1 MYGPTAF
8 WDLHVAYFYG
18 GLAWISEWQSGYQ
31 SYAIGNGH
39 QTKVP
44 VSAFYSTVSYLITG
58 ETRSS
63 VGIVK
68 PNNPVTF
75 GRGNGWH
82 GTGAIE
88 PFFRFQ
94 YLDIGHQVF
103 TSGFSDPNLWAN
115 RLYQTDLGVN
125 WHLTQYVKMYF
136 SWIYDGYNQPVFYAP
151 GKRSFDSNSFL
162 VRFQLYF

>member
-1 MYGPTAF
+1 MGRWPSGTCTSPTST
-8 WDLHVAYFYG
+8 G
-18 GLAWISEWQSGYQ
+18 GWHGSREWQSGYQ

-44 VSAFYSTVSYLITG
+44 VGSFYSTVSYLITG

-63 VGIVK
+63 IGIVK
-68 PNNPVTF
+68 PNNPVSF
-75 GRGNGWH
+75 GWGNGWH

-94 YLDIGHQVF
+94 YLDIGNQVF
-103 TSGFSDPNLWAN
+103 TGGFADPNLWAN
-115 RLYQTDLGVN
+115 RLFQTDIGVN

-136 SWIYDGYNQPVFYAP
+136 DWVRDGFNQPVFYAP
-151 GKRSFDSNSFL
+151 GKRQFTTNEFI
-162 VRFQLYF
+162 VRLQLFF